1 MATSATFAG
10 SRPATEGIADEVVQ
24 EAPSQASPAPCK
36 ERGRQAM
43 IACRE
48 SQRLL
53 PTKDVM
59 PVSNYSNSMSILLK
73 GGSMSLYASPLLSP
87 TIDLT
92 EPERQLVDSSTAR
105 QLSYNFTLILS

>member
-10 SRPATEGIADEVVQ
+10 SRPATEGIADKFVQ
-24 EAPSQASPAPCK
+24 EAPSQSASPPCK

-53 PTKDVM
+53 PTRDVM
-59 PVSNYSNSMSILLK
+59 PVSNYRNSMSILLK
-73 GGSMSLYASPLLSP
+73 GGSMSLYAPPLLSP
-87 TIDLT
+87 TFDLT
-92 EPERQLVDSSTAR
+92 ESERQLVDSSTA
-105 QLSYNFTLILS
+105 QL